1 MNFEKF
7 SDRARGFVQAAQTIA
22 MRENHQ
28 RFLPDHL
35 LKALLDDEQG
45 LAGNLIRA
53 AGGDP
58 GIAYANVEASLGK
71 QPKVE
76 GGNGQLFIDTQT
88 GKVFAEAIQNFSA
101 NPVRRVER
109 TAQLAGG
116 VDALDALARFKAAVA
131 AIPNVV
137 QDPAPEVNVLDF
149 NLVGPVVSVRPYC
162 HTDHYWQ
169 VYFDTNEAILRV
181 AKEAGWPAP
190 TPTQINKMIQ
200 LANS

>member
-58 GIAYANVEASLGK
+58 GIAYANVEAELGK
-71 QPKVE
+71 RAEQRRRDRQQSPRMAPAR
-76 GGNGQLFIDTQT
+76 DT
-88 GKVFAEAIQNFSA
+88 VM
-101 NPVRRVER
+101 P
-109 TAQLAGG
+109 L
-116 VDALDALARFKAAVA
+116 ALDLR
-131 AIPNVV
+131 
-137 QDPAPEVNVLDF
+137 QDSAKF
-149 NLVGPVVSVRPYC
+149 GP
-162 HTDHYWQ
+162 
-169 VYFDTNEAILRV
+169 
-181 AKEAGWPAP
+181 
-190 TPTQINKMIQ
+190 
-200 LANS
+200 